1 MPGSVLLVEN
11 NQDLEVK
18 VNIFLAF
25 MVCEVQWVVV
35 SGLRYR
41 KSVLSALG
49 TLCGDDVSAE
59 STVNRV
65 GLGRGWTAEILD
77 SGVSPALEGLRAI
90 PVRPRA
96 GRNRWVWGWIFGG
109 WRNSGIGC
117 WGDQGR
123 DGPDSGSG
131 VRLQLL
137 RGACPGAWNVA
148 GGAGQNLFPLT
159 FKLVMPLGR

>member
-11 NQDLEVK
+11 NQDLEEK

-35 SGLRYR
+35 PGLRYR

-49 TLCGDDVSAE
+49 TLSGDDVSAE
-59 STVNRV
+59 STVSRV

-90 PVRPRA
+90 PATPRT
-96 GRNRWVWGWIFGG
+96 GGNRWVWGCSGG
-109 WRNSGIGC
+109 GGTRGVDVEGSREGM
-117 WGDQGR
+117 DRTQVLA
-123 DGPDSGSG
+123 SGSSS
-131 VRLQLL
+131 
-137 RGACPGAWNVA
+137 
-148 GGAGQNLFPLT
+148 
-159 FKLVMPLGR
+159 